1 MEQYGIED
9 KGRDFMFIAECLNRE
24 TLSSFQ
30 QFALLS
36 IIEYYFEYYGDFQ
49 GYSILLTLLEDKVN
63 YPSTKDG
70 WASKEQSND

>member
-49 GYSILLTLLEDKVN
+49 GYSILLTLLEDKIN
-63 YPSTKDG
+63 PP
-70 WASKEQSND
+70 QSILNPN